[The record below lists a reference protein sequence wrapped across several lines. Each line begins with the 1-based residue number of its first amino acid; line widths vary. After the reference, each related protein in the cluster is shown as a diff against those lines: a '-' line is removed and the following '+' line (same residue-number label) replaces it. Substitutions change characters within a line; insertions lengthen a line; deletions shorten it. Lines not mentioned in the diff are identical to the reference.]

1 MKCLKKILK
10 HGTCNTTID
19 FFPLI
24 KSVKHNNNTTIDFFL
39 QIISS

>member
-1 MKCLKKILK
+1 MKRLKKILK
-10 HGTCNTTID
+10 HDNTTID

-24 KSVKHNNNTTIDFFL
+24 KSVKHNNYTTIDFFL

>member
-10 HGTCNTTID
+10 HDNTTID

-24 KSVKHNNNTTIDFFL
+24 KTVKNNYTTIDFFL

>member
-1 MKCLKKILK
+1 MKCWKKILK

-24 KSVKHNNNTTIDFFL
+24 KTVKNNYTTIDFFL